1 MLFGAKL
8 FKKYEI
14 NERFLR
20 NISYFCIVKRNIWLF
35 KRFLICVSVLLAD
48 ISSAYGTE
56 NADSYSSSLDNIE
69 VSLLTC
75 QPHDEVYSLYG
86 HTAIRVK
93 NNNTGADWAVNYGVF
108 DFNTDYFVVKF
119 VFGITDYMMGIFPFD
134 DFLREYRF
142 FGSGVFQQR
151 INLSPSEKETFMTAL
166 AENARPENL
175 VYRYNYY
182 YNNCTTRA
190 RDIIY
195 GALEGVV
202 SKPEE
207 CGLTFRELIHSK
219 NEGHRWARV
228 GNDMLLG
235 VGSDKMASP
244 EEAEFLPEYL
254 MKDFETARVV
264 YADGTQK
271 ALVDSAF
278 WVLMPG
284 EPWHPAG
291 GADMPLTPSQCAWIV
306 LAVILT
312 YTLFS
317 LPLMRQGSERFLKT
331 VRIID
336 YAICCLYA
344 LAGLILFAMLF
355 SQHPT
360 VRVNLQILMFCP
372 LWFFTAWPTARSSKG
387 WIVMAVA
394 LAAFFLGNFVQSYA
408 EGANV
413 LALALSLIIAKNI
426 VQKFAQSKKKQYFC
440 KVFTSK

>member
-1 MLFGAKL
+1 M
-8 FKKYEI
+8 
-14 NERFLR
+14 
-20 NISYFCIVKRNIWLF
+20 KRNIWLF
-35 KRFLICVSVLLAD
+35 KRFLICASVLLTG
-48 ISSAYGTE
+48 ISSACGAE
-56 NADSYSSSLDNIE
+56 NADSGSSPLDSIE

-93 NNNTGADWAVNYGVF
+93 NSITGTDWAVNYGVF
-108 DFNTDYFVVKF
+108 DFNTDYFVAKF
-119 VFGITDYMMGIFPFD
+119 VFGITDYMLGIFPFD
-134 DFLREYRF
+134 DFLKEYKF

-151 INLSPSEKETFMTAL
+151 INLSTSEKEAFMQAL
-166 AENARPENL
+166 VENARPENV

-195 GALEGVV
+195 GALEGEV

-219 NEGHRWARV
+219 NEDHRWARC

-254 MKDFETARVV
+254 MKDFETARVT
-264 YADGTQK
+264 YPDGTQK

-284 EPWHPAG
+284 QPWHPAD
-291 GADMPLTPSQCAWIV
+291 AVDMPLTPIQCAWIV
-306 LAVILT
+306 FAAILA

-317 LPLMRQGSERFLKT
+317 LFLMARGSGRSLKT
-331 VRIID
+331 LRIID
-336 YAICCLYA
+336 YALCCLYA
-344 LAGLILFAMLF
+344 LAGLMLFAMLF

-360 VRVNLQILMFCP
+360 VRLNLQILMFCP
-372 LWFFTAWPTARSSKG
+372 LWFITAWPTARSSKG

-394 LAAFFLGNFVQSYA
+394 LTAFFLGNFVQSYA

-426 VQKFAQSKKKQYFC
+426 MQKFAQSKKKHYFC
-440 KVFTSK
+440 RVFTNN